1 MTGPRDPEQH
11 TIIALVQDRPG
22 VLTRVASMFRRRGFN
37 IASLAVGHSET
48 PGLSRMTFVVNGD
61 EATVSQVTK
70 QLDKLIDV
78 IKVWDISGRE
88 NVARELALLKVSAA
102 AYETRAEIIQLANLF
117 RAEIIDVG
125 PASMVVEI
133 SAPPEKIDALQNMLK
148 PFGILEM
155 GRTGIVAMVRGAH
168 NAMMADFPPVA
179 APAPVSVNA
188 NANAAANGHAAANSS
203 TNSVGKDKENANGG
217 TDNAG
222 KDNANNAAAGRRAR
236 SYV

>member
-102 AYETRAEIIQLANLF
+102 AYETRAEIIQLAGLF

-179 APAPVSVNA
+179 APAPIPV
-188 NANAAANGHAAANSS
+188 NANAAANGHAAAAN
-203 TNSVGKDKENANGG
+203 TVGSNNADSG

-222 KDNANNAAAGRRAR
+222 KKTANNAADGSRAR